1 MKIITANRLSDGRV
15 IYVGEAGAV
24 VDSLAVAAVFEPEA
38 ADEALALAAAQPA
51 VFVNP
56 YLVEVALGDGL
67 SRTPSGRD
75 RLKETIRSAGP
86 TVGNSLNRRLSE
98 VEPA

>member
-24 VDSLAVAAVFEPEA
+24 VESLTLAAVFEPDVAE
-38 ADEALALAAAQPA
+38 EALALAAAQPA
-51 VFVNP
+51 IFVNP
-56 YLVEVALGDGL
+56 YLVEVIGR
-67 SRTPSGRD
+67 SPSGRD

-86 TVGNSLNRRLSE
+86 TVGNSLNHRPSA

>member
-24 VDSLAVAAVFEPEA
+24 VESLSVAAVFEPDL
-38 ADEALALAAAQPA
+38 ADEALALAAAQSA

-56 YLVEVALGDGL
+56 YLVEVIG
-67 SRTPSGRD
+67 RTPSGRD

-86 TVGNSLNRRLSE
+86 TVGNSLKY
-98 VEPA
+98 EPA

>member
-15 IYVGEAGAV
+15 IYLGEAGAV
-24 VDSLAVAAVFEPEA
+24 VDSLSAAAVFEPEA
-38 ADEALALAAAQPA
+38 ADAALAEAAAQPA

-56 YLVEVALGDGL
+56 YLVEVTGH
-67 SRTPSGRD
+67 TPSGRD

-86 TVGNSLNRRLSE
+86 TVGNSLKHR
-98 VEPA
+98 EPA

>member
-24 VDSLAVAAVFEPEA
+24 VESLTLAAVFEPDV

-51 VFVNP
+51 IFVNP
-56 YLVEVALGDGL
+56 YLVEVIGR
-67 SRTPSGRD
+67 SPSGRD

-86 TVGNSLNRRLSE
+86 TVGNSLNHRPSE

>member
-15 IYVGEAGAV
+15 IYVGDAGAV
-24 VDSLAVAAVFEPEA
+24 TEHLTEAAVFEPEV
-38 ADEALALAAAQPA
+38 ADEALALAAAQPG

-56 YLVEVALGDGL
+56 YLVEVIG
-67 SRTPSGRD
+67 RTPSGRD

-86 TVGNSLNRRLSE
+86 TVGNSLNHRLPES
-98 VEPA
+98 EPA

>member
-24 VDSLAVAAVFEPEA
+24 VENIASAAVFEPEA
-38 ADEALALAAAQPA
+38 AEAALALAVAQPA
-51 VFVNP
+51 IFVGAYP
-56 YLVEVALGDGL
+56 VEVSGH
-67 SRTPSGRD
+67 TPSGRD

-86 TVGNSLNRRLSE
+86 TVGNSLNHR
-98 VEPA
+98 EPA

>member
-15 IYVGEAGAV
+15 IYVGENAAV
-24 VDSLAVAAVFEPEA
+24 VEALTAAAVFENEDSDA
-38 ADEALALAAAQPA
+38 ALAAAAAQPA

-56 YLVEVALGDGL
+56 YLVEVTGH
-67 SRTPSGRD
+67 TPSGRD

-86 TVGNSLNRRLSE
+86 TVGNSLKKH
-98 VEPA
+98 EPA